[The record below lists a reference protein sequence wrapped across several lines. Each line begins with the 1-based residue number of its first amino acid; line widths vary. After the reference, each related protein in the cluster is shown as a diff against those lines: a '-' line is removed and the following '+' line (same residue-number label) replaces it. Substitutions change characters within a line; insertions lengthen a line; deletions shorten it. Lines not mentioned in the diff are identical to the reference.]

1 MDNPN
6 PQWLADSSWD
16 NITELAKL
24 ANFHGI
30 IESFEQYPRDWFQWF
45 QAGEPENTVMPG
57 EWDSVNELQKMLI
70 VRSLRSDRVPF
81 CVTKF
86 IINNLGSKFVEPPI
100 LDLNSVYE
108 DSLPKTP
115 IIFVLSP
122 GVDPSANLAALA
134 EKMDFRK
141 NFLPLSLGQGQ
152 APIATQNI
160 AEGVR
165 MVSQCV
171 LVINQSNFLFFR
183 VDGYFSPIV
192 IYPYHGC
199 LIWKKSL
206 RIFRLKKF
214 IHNFG
219 YGYHHLHPLNFR
231 SPSFNRVSRSPLN
244 HRRVSK
250 RI

>member
-45 QAGEPENTVMPG
+45 QSGEPENTTMPG

-100 LDLNSVYE
+100 LDLNSVYD
-108 DSLPKTP
+108 DSSPKTP

-122 GVDPSANLAALA
+122 GVDPSTNLAALA

-160 AEGVR
+160 AEGIR
-165 MVSQCV
+165 LVSRS
-171 LVINQSNFLFFR
+171 LRLTLSNCLLFR
-183 VDGYFSPIV
+183 VDGYFLLIV
-192 IYPYHGC
+192 IYRYLGC
-199 LIWKKSL
+199 LISK
-206 RIFRLKKF
+206 RLSKILESKKF
-214 IHNFG
+214 IHNFD
-219 YGYHHLHPLNFR
+219 YGYHLHHRHNFQ
-231 SPSFNRVSRSPLN
+231 SPSFNLALRLPLN
-244 HRRVSK
+244 HRKVSK
-250 RI
+250 PI

>member
-24 ANFHGI
+24 ANYHGI

-45 QAGEPENTVMPG
+45 QAGEPENTPMPG

-100 LDLNSVYE
+100 LDLGSVYE

-122 GVDPSANLAALA
+122 GVDPSANLSALA

-165 MVSQCV
+165 MVS
-171 LVINQSNFLFFR
+171 
-183 VDGYFSPIV
+183 
-192 IYPYHGC
+192 
-199 LIWKKSL
+199 
-206 RIFRLKKF
+206 
-214 IHNFG
+214 
-219 YGYHHLHPLNFR
+219 HHFQ
-231 SPSFNRVSRSPLN
+231 
-244 HRRVSK
+244 K
-250 RI
+250 

>member
-45 QAGEPENTVMPG
+45 QAGEPENTPMPG

-100 LDLNSVYE
+100 LDLNSVFE

-122 GVDPSANLAALA
+122 GVDPSGNLTALA
-134 EKMDFRK
+134 EKMDFKK

-160 AEGVR
+160 AEGIR
-165 MVSQCV
+165 MVSTRKKN
-171 LVINQSNFLFFR
+171 LSFNTSNGSLLR
-183 VDGYFSPIV
+183 VDGYFWPIV
-192 IYPYHGC
+192 IYHSHGC
-199 LIWKKSL
+199 LI
-206 RIFRLKKF
+206 
-214 IHNFG
+214 
-219 YGYHHLHPLNFR
+219 
-231 SPSFNRVSRSPLN
+231 
-244 HRRVSK
+244 
-250 RI
+250 

>member
-1 MDNPN
+1 VLDRESQMDNPN

-45 QAGEPENTVMPG
+45 QSGEPENTAMPG

-86 IINNLGSKFVEPPI
+86 IVNNLGSKFVEPPI

-122 GVDPSANLAALA
+122 GVDPLTNLTALA
-134 EKMDFRK
+134 EKMDFKK

-160 AEGVR
+160 AEG
-165 MVSQCV
+165 
-171 LVINQSNFLFFR
+171 IR
-183 VDGYFSPIV
+183 V
-192 IYPYHGC
+192 
-199 LIWKKSL
+199 
-206 RIFRLKKF
+206 
-214 IHNFG
+214 
-219 YGYHHLHPLNFR
+219 
-231 SPSFNRVSRSPLN
+231 
-244 HRRVSK
+244 VSK
-250 RI
+250 HKT

>member
-16 NITELAKL
+16 NITELGKL
-24 ANFHGI
+24 ANFRGI

-45 QAGEPENTVMPG
+45 QAGEPENTAMPG
-57 EWDSVNELQKMLI
+57 EWDSVNELQKMLL

-86 IINNLGSKFVEPPI
+86 IVNNLGSKFVEPPI
-100 LDLNSVYE
+100 LDLSAVYD

-122 GVDPSANLAALA
+122 GVDPSTNLAALA

-141 NFLPLSLGQGQ
+141 QFLPLSLGQGQ

-160 AEGVR
+160 AEGIR
-165 MVSQCV
+165 
-171 LVINQSNFLFFR
+171 LV
-183 VDGYFSPIV
+183 
-192 IYPYHGC
+192 
-199 LIWKKSL
+199 
-206 RIFRLKKF
+206 
-214 IHNFG
+214 
-219 YGYHHLHPLNFR
+219 
-231 SPSFNRVSRSPLN
+231 SPLEQFIIDVQKFRN
-244 HRRVSK
+244 
-250 RI
+250 